1 MMQSLDH
8 TSTPAADS
16 AEAQAI
22 RRFARWRRLAV
33 DIHDAAQT
41 DRARWR
47 LEIRLKA
54 LRQVTG

>member
-1 MMQSLDH
+1 MHTLDH

-33 DIHDAAQT
+33 DIQDATLT

-47 LEIRLKA
+47 LELRLKA
-54 LRQVTG
+54 LQRATG